1 MAIRASINK
10 DQQKELRTVLK
21 KFKVPDSSID
31 ALLSSQHGSN
41 TYKAFRQ
48 GKKITTVNG
57 EWVIHF
63 GGKWAKPAG
72 KANDSRPASERA
84 AEQHK
89 AHIKDDPEE
98 TLEVPTIDESM
109 LPDSPQIEVDM
120 PDLGTD
126 QEGGNKPKA
135 AANQGQNLIM
145 VSFQLEKE
153 YLMEMQQIAAKQG
166 INVNMLSRLAI
177 KRFLGK

>member
-1 MAIRASINK
+1 MAIRASITK

-21 KFKVPDSSID
+21 KMKVPEGSID

-48 GKKITTVNG
+48 GKKITSVNG

-63 GGKWAKPAG
+63 GGKWAKPASET
-72 KANDSRPASERA
+72 NDSRPSEDRA
-84 AEQHK
+84 VNHNK
-89 AHIKDDPEE
+89 ANLSSEPDKTIDM
-98 TLEVPTIDESM
+98 PTIDEEM
-109 LPDSPQIEVDM
+109 LPDSPQIQVDM
-120 PDLGTD
+120 PELGSSVPIKKEASSD
-126 QEGGNKPKA
+126 
-135 AANQGQNLIM
+135 NQSQNLIM

-153 YLMEMQQIAAKQG
+153 YLMEMQKLAAKQG
-166 INVNMLSRLAI
+166 INVNQLSRLAI